1 MRSRD
6 GILWMNRITA
16 LFYIFWFY
24 SVVYTLPYQRDAP
37 EAINNVKT
45 KNCSFMKNSPFS
57 LIQIPPSSMSPLP
70 VRNNSKSHNNN
81 QFQTNNQLL
90 HFLPWI
96 QVAYSSSSFPFH
108 TLLVLRWLL
117 VLRQIYVKTSSF
129 LYSHF
134 AHLFSAVHESPPK
147 PRFALSRL
155 FLNSLSLLPKR
166 STRGRSEY

>member
-1 MRSRD
+1 MNEQNHSTVLFLLLFIQFSTLCHIKEMFQKQSLMR
-6 GILWMNRITA
+6 
-16 LFYIFWFY
+16 
-24 SVVYTLPYQRDAP
+24 
-37 EAINNVKT
+37 KT
-45 KNCSFMKNSPFS
+45 ENCSFMKHSPFS
-57 LIQIPPSSMSPLP
+57 LIQIPPSSIPLLP
-70 VRNNSKSHNNN
+70 VRNNSKKLIIN

-147 PRFALSRL
+147 PRFVLSRL

-166 STRGRSEY
+166 STQGRSEY